1 MKCMWNIAPFLMT
14 KDNMISTATLRMKH
28 TTKRQKFHQKSF
40 KSDRHKKAGGGTL
53 KYDQRLLDFS

>member
-1 MKCMWNIAPFLMT
+1 
-14 KDNMISTATLRMKH
+14 MKH